1 MSEKF
6 KVKSVKYNLLMN
18 LILKM
23 SGVIFPLITFPYV
36 SRVLLSEA
44 NGKIA
49 FATSV
54 VSYFSLVASMGIPS
68 YGVRKCAEVR
78 DNKNELSKI
87 VRDLLILNSIFTL
100 LSYGVFI
107 ILLIVVPKF
116 NSETPLFLI
125 SSITII
131 FNMLGVEWFYQA
143 IEQYQYITVRN
154 IAFKLLSIGLMFLF
168 VHSPSDYIIY
178 AGVNVFASVGSNI
191 LNIIKLHH
199 YVDFSMINKKF
210 SKSDII
216 IHLAPIITLFLYN
229 ATTVIFTSLDQVML
243 GFLKNSNSVG
253 YYAATIKVK
262 NILVSVVT
270 ALGAVMLPKVSYA
283 LKNESNNNFDKL
295 ITKSFEFIFISA
307 IPIAFYFIL
316 MSKDIIIFLSGT
328 EYMPSISI
336 LKLLMPSIIFIGL
349 SSVTAWQL
357 LIPLGMEKFTV
368 YGAIIGA
375 LVNVFSNIML
385 IPSLGAEGA
394 AISSS
399 LAELAVLLVH
409 FKVLKII
416 LKRTFNKIELI
427 KSLVSTVIS
436 FVISY
441 LIMMNIL
448 NAGSFIRCLISGV
461 IFFGSYIVLLLVLRE
476 NIVFDGY
483 KMFINKY
490 KERKNE

>member
-168 VHSPSDYIIY
+168 VHSP
-178 AGVNVFASVGSNI
+178 
-191 LNIIKLHH
+191 
-199 YVDFSMINKKF
+199 
-210 SKSDII
+210 
-216 IHLAPIITLFLYN
+216 
-229 ATTVIFTSLDQVML
+229 
-243 GFLKNSNSVG
+243 
-253 YYAATIKVK
+253 
-262 NILVSVVT
+262 
-270 ALGAVMLPKVSYA
+270 
-283 LKNESNNNFDKL
+283 
-295 ITKSFEFIFISA
+295 
-307 IPIAFYFIL
+307 
-316 MSKDIIIFLSGT
+316 
-328 EYMPSISI
+328 
-336 LKLLMPSIIFIGL
+336 
-349 SSVTAWQL
+349 
-357 LIPLGMEKFTV
+357 
-368 YGAIIGA
+368 
-375 LVNVFSNIML
+375 
-385 IPSLGAEGA
+385 
-394 AISSS
+394 
-399 LAELAVLLVH
+399 
-409 FKVLKII
+409 
-416 LKRTFNKIELI
+416 
-427 KSLVSTVIS
+427 
-436 FVISY
+436 
-441 LIMMNIL
+441 
-448 NAGSFIRCLISGV
+448 
-461 IFFGSYIVLLLVLRE
+461 
-476 NIVFDGY
+476 
-483 KMFINKY
+483 
-490 KERKNE
+490 

>member
-178 AGVNVFASVGSNI
+178 ARSQCFCIRRVKHSE
-191 LNIIKLHH
+191 
-199 YVDFSMINKKF
+199 
-210 SKSDII
+210 
-216 IHLAPIITLFLYN
+216 
-229 ATTVIFTSLDQVML
+229 
-243 GFLKNSNSVG
+243 
-253 YYAATIKVK
+253 YY
-262 NILVSVVT
+262 
-270 ALGAVMLPKVSYA
+270 
-283 LKNESNNNFDKL
+283 
-295 ITKSFEFIFISA
+295 
-307 IPIAFYFIL
+307 
-316 MSKDIIIFLSGT
+316 
-328 EYMPSISI
+328 
-336 LKLLMPSIIFIGL
+336 
-349 SSVTAWQL
+349 
-357 LIPLGMEKFTV
+357 
-368 YGAIIGA
+368 
-375 LVNVFSNIML
+375 
-385 IPSLGAEGA
+385 
-394 AISSS
+394 
-399 LAELAVLLVH
+399 
-409 FKVLKII
+409 
-416 LKRTFNKIELI
+416 
-427 KSLVSTVIS
+427 
-436 FVISY
+436 
-441 LIMMNIL
+441 
-448 NAGSFIRCLISGV
+448 
-461 IFFGSYIVLLLVLRE
+461 
-476 NIVFDGY
+476 
-483 KMFINKY
+483 
-490 KERKNE
+490 

>member
-1 MSEKF
+1 
-6 KVKSVKYNLLMN
+6 
-18 LILKM
+18 LKM

-199 YVDFSMINKKF
+199 YVDFS
-210 SKSDII
+210 
-216 IHLAPIITLFLYN
+216 
-229 ATTVIFTSLDQVML
+229 
-243 GFLKNSNSVG
+243 
-253 YYAATIKVK
+253 
-262 NILVSVVT
+262 
-270 ALGAVMLPKVSYA
+270 
-283 LKNESNNNFDKL
+283 
-295 ITKSFEFIFISA
+295 
-307 IPIAFYFIL
+307 
-316 MSKDIIIFLSGT
+316 
-328 EYMPSISI
+328 
-336 LKLLMPSIIFIGL
+336 
-349 SSVTAWQL
+349 
-357 LIPLGMEKFTV
+357 
-368 YGAIIGA
+368 
-375 LVNVFSNIML
+375 
-385 IPSLGAEGA
+385 
-394 AISSS
+394 
-399 LAELAVLLVH
+399 
-409 FKVLKII
+409 
-416 LKRTFNKIELI
+416 
-427 KSLVSTVIS
+427 
-436 FVISY
+436 
-441 LIMMNIL
+441 
-448 NAGSFIRCLISGV
+448 
-461 IFFGSYIVLLLVLRE
+461 
-476 NIVFDGY
+476 
-483 KMFINKY
+483 
-490 KERKNE
+490 

>member
-1 MSEKF
+1 M
-6 KVKSVKYNLLMN
+6 
-18 LILKM
+18 
-23 SGVIFPLITFPYV
+23 
-36 SRVLLSEA
+36 
-44 NGKIA
+44 
-49 FATSV
+49 
-54 VSYFSLVASMGIPS
+54 
-68 YGVRKCAEVR
+68 
-78 DNKNELSKI
+78 
-87 VRDLLILNSIFTL
+87 
-100 LSYGVFI
+100 
-107 ILLIVVPKF
+107 
-116 NSETPLFLI
+116 
-125 SSITII
+125 
-131 FNMLGVEWFYQA
+131 
-143 IEQYQYITVRN
+143 
-154 IAFKLLSIGLMFLF
+154 
-168 VHSPSDYIIY
+168 
-178 AGVNVFASVGSNI
+178 
-191 LNIIKLHH
+191 
-199 YVDFSMINKKF
+199 
-210 SKSDII
+210 
-216 IHLAPIITLFLYN
+216 
-229 ATTVIFTSLDQVML
+229 
-243 GFLKNSNSVG
+243 G

-283 LKNESNNNFDKL
+283 LKNGSNNNFDKL

-316 MSKDIIIFLSGT
+316 MSKDIIIFLAGS
-328 EYMPSISI
+328 EYIPSISI

-483 KMFINKY
+483 KMFMNKY
-490 KERKNE
+490 KERKNG